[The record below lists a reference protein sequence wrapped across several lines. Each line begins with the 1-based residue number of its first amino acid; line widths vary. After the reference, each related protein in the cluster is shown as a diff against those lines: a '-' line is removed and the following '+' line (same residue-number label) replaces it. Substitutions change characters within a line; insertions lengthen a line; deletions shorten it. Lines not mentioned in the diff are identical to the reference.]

1 MKFVVDMNLS
11 PEWTGILAAA
21 GREVWH
27 WRDLGAG
34 SAPDEEILAWAR
46 DHEAIVVTQD
56 LDFAQLLATT
66 NARGPSVV
74 LLRVRDEFDPR
85 VREQVRRALLQCET
99 DLAAGALVV
108 VDEAR
113 ARLRVLP
120 IKAPTE

>member
-1 MKFVVDMNLS
+1 MTSVQV
-11 PEWTGILAAA
+11 
-21 GREVWH
+21 
-27 WRDLGAG
+27 

-56 LDFAQLLATT
+56 LDFAQILATT

-74 LLRVRDEFDPR
+74 LLRVRDDLDPR

-99 DLAAGALVV
+99 DLVAGALVV